1 MPCLSKSPAFV
12 SIYKIQ
18 IAHLYRMRTED
29 GFPFIKIPGK
39 KSIMF
44 NEKDIEGYMA
54 THKK

>member
-1 MPCLSKSPAFV
+1 
-12 SIYKIQ
+12 
-18 IAHLYRMRTED
+18 MRTED

-54 THKK
+54 THKNNAIMESAII